1 MTQHSNIFYPALEDV
16 LTHVSKAAMAIGI
29 DFYLAGAVA
38 RDYHLSKDS
47 SYEPS
52 RKTEDIDIAVMVAT
66 EEEFILLKQQLL
78 ATGFFEE
85 HQEPIKLI
93 YKSSIELDLL
103 PFGDIEDAG
112 VTTLM
117 HPKAFTMDMPGFM
130 LLNEHTENAAWSNN
144 INVRVCSIEGIV
156 LLKLIANNDKPQR
169 TKDLIDI
176 QQIIKLYFDV
186 YSDDVYEMHFDV
198 MELYDTNDRDY
209 KQKICAHVIGRK
221 LKTILSKDPQ
231 LLQRITSILQQD
243 KDAFWSE
250 LLKGLLE

>member
-1 MTQHSNIFYPALEDV
+1 MPQHSNIFNPVLEDV
-16 LTHVSKAAMAIGI
+16 LTYVSRAAIACEI

-47 SYEPS
+47 RYEPS

-66 EEEFILLKQQLL
+66 EEKFILLKQQLL

-85 HQEPIKLI
+85 QREPIKLI
-93 YKSSIELDLL
+93 YKNSIELDLL

-117 HPKAFTMDMPGFM
+117 HPKAFTMDMHGFM
-130 LLNEHTENAAWSNN
+130 LLNDHTENAAWSND

-176 QQIIKLYFDV
+176 QQIIKLYFDI

-198 MELYDTNDRDY
+198 MKLYDTNDRDY

-221 LKTILSKDPQ
+221 LKTILIKDPQ